1 MRFAF
6 RQLCYHSESP
16 AEPKV
21 SREVAFGSGSRKL
34 SCPPRPI
41 TRYAASILL
50 LNLAWETLQLPLYTI
65 WAAAGAREI
74 VWTVLLCTI
83 GDVSI
88 AAGALAVG
96 WLIAGRPRLVTGI
109 PLSVGIVATLAG
121 VAFTLF
127 SEWRATQITH
137 AWEYSELM
145 PVIPGF
151 RVGLSP
157 LLEWI
162 ILPPVSMWLSQARIR
177 ISSPG

>member
-1 MRFAF
+1 MR
-6 RQLCYHSESP
+6 SP
-16 AEPKV
+16 TRLV
-21 SREVAFGSGSRKL
+21 
-34 SCPPRPI
+34 
-41 TRYAASILL
+41 TRYAARILL
-50 LNLAWETLQLPLYTI
+50 LNLAWESLQLPLYTMWVTAGVRELA
-65 WAAAGAREI
+65 WA
-74 VWTVLLCTI
+74 VLVCTA
-83 GDVSI
+83 GDVLI

-96 WLIAGRPRLVTGI
+96 WIIVGRPKMGTGI

-162 ILPPVSMWLSQARIR
+162 SLPPVSMWLSQARNV
-177 ISSPG
+177 G